1 MERINNSPTLPTRDP
16 TGYKGTFGKVCVIGG
31 SCGDHPMIGA
41 PALAARAALRSGCGL
56 CTVAVPA
63 PILPAVLSII
73 PAATGV
79 ALPIDASQHLFAA
92 GCAHVI
98 DEALINA
105 DALVVGPGFGRDQA
119 QQQIVIRLASAFTK
133 PLVLDADALRALA
146 HTPDFARDLQASIIM
161 TPHAGEFAALAHALE
176 LDLDPVTE
184 STREVAVTTLAA
196 RLGCIVVLKGAH
208 TQVSDGVRVWR
219 SEFAEAALA
228 IGVAPGQFVA
238 IVAIAQLSESLQHAN
253 LRVWF
258 GAWGER
264 LLVSPR
270 FHRLHHGIGIGHE
283 SRPAGQVNAP
293 AVLGGHNFGVLFP
306 WWDML
311 FGTADFTV
319 QFAPT
324 GVRNQVEQGVDY
336 GHGFWS
342 QQWRGLQRLWTRP

>member
-1 MERINNSPTLPTRDP
+1 MDTLIE
-16 TGYKGTFGKVCVIGG
+16 FF
-31 SCGDHPMIGA
+31 
-41 PALAARAALRSGCGL
+41 
-56 CTVAVPA
+56 
-63 PILPAVLSII
+63 
-73 PAATGV
+73 
-79 ALPIDASQHLFAA
+79 SQAQGWLF
-92 GCAHVI
+92 
-98 DEALINA
+98 EALVQPAMFELGLAGFLDQGYTGTGWFLVGLLQLLAIVLLIGPLERWRPVEAVTDRATVHTDMLYTLIHRLGLFRLVLFFTLEPVVDSAMGELRVHGLHTLQLDDLWPGVSDNPWVSVLIY
-105 DALVVGPGFGRDQA
+105 LVVFDFLNYWFHRAQHQFGWWWQLHAMHHA
-119 QQQIVIRLASAFTK
+119 QRQMTMWSDNRNHLLDDVLHDLFLA
-133 PLVLDADALRALA
+133 V
-146 HTPDFARDLQASIIM
+146 
-161 TPHAGEFAALAHALE
+161 
-176 LDLDPVTE
+176 
-184 STREVAVTTLAA
+184 
-196 RLGCIVVLKGAH
+196 
-208 TQVSDGVRVWR
+208 
-219 SEFAEAALA
+219 AALA